1 MARSGRQLYLRVG
14 MLVVAGIALAI
25 GFILFLTS
33 GGFGTRQMMF
43 ETYVRESVAGLE
55 VGAPVRFRGVAVG
68 RVTEL
73 GLTSVVYG
81 PSEGGV
87 DDTANRLVL
96 IRFALD
102 PSRYGNTPVADAV
115 RAGLRVRMASTGVTG
130 VSYLEADFVDPERF
144 PILEVPWQPRYPYIP
159 SIPSTIN
166 QVTTAAERLMTRLSD
181 IDLDALFTSATG
193 LIQDLRNQVGGQ
205 GDLALTLREAATTM
219 TALREAIEGAELA
232 ATVRDVRIA
241 VNRIGGA
248 AQSAETL
255 LEGPAVA
262 GAVTNISQAAA
273 DLRTS
278 IAQAAGGDPDAGTG
292 AAQRARDHERRA
304 GRPRPAAA
312 RPARHRR
319 EPARHRRGAAPQP
332 LAIPVRPAAATAPP
346 GIDAE

>member
-1 MARSGRQLYLRVG
+1 MARSGRSLYLRVG
-14 MLVVAGIALAI
+14 MLVVAGTVLAI

-33 GGFGTRQMMF
+33 GSFGPRQLMF

-81 PSEGGV
+81 VSEGGA
-87 DDTANRLVL
+87 DNSANRLVL

-102 PSRYGNTPVADAV
+102 PTRYGNTPVEEAV

-130 VSYLEADFVDPERF
+130 VSYLEADFVNPERF
-144 PILEVPWQPRYPYIP
+144 PPIEVPWRPAFPYIP

-181 IDLDALFTSATG
+181 IDLDALFTSATD
-193 LIQDLRNQVGGQ
+193 LITDLRRQVDGQ
-205 GDLALTLREAATTM
+205 GDLGVTLREAAATM
-219 TALREAIEGAELA
+219 TALRQAIEGAELA
-232 ATVRDVRIA
+232 STVRDVREA

-248 AQSAETL
+248 GEAAERL
-255 LEGPAVA
+255 LDGPAVA
-262 GAVTNISQAAA
+262 SAVNNISQAAA

-278 IAQAAGGDPDAGTG
+278 IARLPAVIQTLELALRSVRGTTTDAQADLGPLLRDLRAT
-292 AAQRARDHERRA
+292 AASLRDTAEALRRSPSQSLFGQPPPPPARDRR
-304 GRPRPAAA
+304 
-312 RPARHRR
+312 
-319 EPARHRRGAAPQP
+319 
-332 LAIPVRPAAATAPP
+332 
-346 GIDAE
+346 